1 MKNKKIGFWGGCFNP
16 PSCAHIDLAVNMLQD
31 LNLDKIFFVPVGDYY
46 EKNGLE
52 NSAHRYNMLKIAT
65 DKIDNLE
72 VEDIE
77 LKTTE
82 KLYAKDAFKI
92 LNEKY
97 NESDNY
103 FIMGSDNF
111 LKMPT
116 WKEYESIIEK
126 YKYIIVKRPNFN
138 VNINIKNIIYYEP
151 NQTKNISSTII
162 RKSLKEKNYIEGYI
176 ERDVY
181 NYILENKLYNI

>member
-162 RKSLKEKNYIEGYI
+162 RKSLKEKKYIEGYI